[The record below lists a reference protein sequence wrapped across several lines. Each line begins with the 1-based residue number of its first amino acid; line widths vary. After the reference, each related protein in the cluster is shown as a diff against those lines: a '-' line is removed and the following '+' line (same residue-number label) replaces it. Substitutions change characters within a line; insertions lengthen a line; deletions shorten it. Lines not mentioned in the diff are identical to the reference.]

1 MVLGGESLGIKFTL
15 TETLDRLG
23 ITRNKLAVE
32 SKIRP
37 ATIADLVHGQTKR
50 IELGT
55 LVSLLDTLNLLVE
68 DKGINVTIEDIIK
81 YEQK

>member
-1 MVLGGESLGIKFTL
+1 MSIEFTL
-15 TETLDRLG
+15 AETLDRLK

-37 ATIADLVHGQTKR
+37 ATIADLVHGHTKR
-50 IELGT
+50 IELVT
-55 LVSLLDTLNLLVE
+55 LTSLLDTLNVLVK

-81 YEQK
+81 YVNEKEKPNS